1 MPVDPGWFS
10 CSPLAV
16 GDCAYFSP
24 AEFFPRGVNDPHG
37 IALPFR
43 QRWLRY
49 RAEWS
54 RHRSAATGFAATLFL
69 VVKVLTQ
76 QQSAVIGIGD
86 AVVEARLK

>member
-1 MPVDPGWFS
+1 MPFF
-10 CSPLAV
+10 ARRI
-16 GDCAYFSP
+16 
-24 AEFFPRGVNDPHG
+24 FPRGVNDPHG

-43 QRWLRY
+43 QRWLRIEPNG
-49 RAEWS
+49 A
-54 RHRSAATGFAATLFL
+54 GIDQLQQGLPQLLFL